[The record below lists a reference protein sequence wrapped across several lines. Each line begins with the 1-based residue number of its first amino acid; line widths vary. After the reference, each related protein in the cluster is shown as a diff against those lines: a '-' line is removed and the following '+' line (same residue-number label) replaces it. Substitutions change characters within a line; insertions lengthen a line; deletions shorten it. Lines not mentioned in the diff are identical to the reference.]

1 MIDPGSLALGALLV
15 VAFVVAWFAWL
26 ARGHRLD
33 LTGVR
38 IVSTRDV
45 PMGRVRM
52 GKPIDPSSDDWA
64 AWAELEQ
71 MKEERDEAR
80 RAAEK
85 LREDY
90 FAQAQERGE

>member
-33 LTGVR
+33 LRGVR

-45 PMGRVRM
+45 PMGWP
-52 GKPIDPSSDDWA
+52 PIDTDKKP
-64 AWAELEQ
+64 
-71 MKEERDEAR
+71 
-80 RAAEK
+80 
-85 LREDY
+85 EDY
-90 FAQAQERGE
+90 FAQAQERSE